1 MTRYALDPDRSRVWI
16 EARSSLHPIHSET
29 AGLQGW
35 FEADLLGGGRV
46 NPTVAPDAQLELP
59 VDLLSSGNPLYD
71 REMRRRIDARRY
83 PLITGRLRLMKETE
97 TDGRYHVGGEITFRG
112 VSHTY
117 EDEMTLS
124 VLDDATIK
132 LEGQRVFDIRDFGME
147 PPKIL
152 TLRVYPDVTV
162 RVSIVATTNDKTSDR
177 KGT

>member
-1 MTRYALDPDRSRVWI
+1 
-16 EARSSLHPIHSET
+16 
-29 AGLQGW
+29 
-35 FEADLLGGGRV
+35 
-46 NPTVAPDAQLELP
+46 
-59 VDLLSSGNPLYD
+59 
-71 REMRRRIDARRY
+71 
-83 PLITGRLRLMKETE
+83 MKETDTE
-97 TDGRYHVGGEITFRG
+97 CRYHVGGEITFRG

-117 EDEMTLS
+117 EDEMSLT